1 MKQTSDK
8 LEFQE
13 MSIASWF
20 QLLLAVNLLI
30 FGLFSGL
37 FSGSFFA
44 YLLISLLLVIFVE
57 IDTITFDK
65 NLGHMTIKRHKP
77 LLAKTAK
84 TAKTKVVKHLIQ
96 DISGVEIQEMTSSD
110 SSNNTYRVCLVLKS
124 GKRRFPLTSYFSAG
138 LGNKHKKAEVIA
150 NFLDIRNYGLGGFP
164 RQETSSE
171 ELQWKTVE
179 EEILHW
185 ETAIKSDPT
194 DADAHIKLALA
205 LISQDKTKNKEQA
218 MGYLK
223 RAEAIFKSQGYDEEA
238 TQAAKLYAVASWGTF
253 GK

>member
-1 MKQTSDK
+1 
-8 LEFQE
+8 
-13 MSIASWF
+13 
-20 QLLLAVNLLI
+20 LLFGGSSGNFFVYLFAVV
-30 FGLFSGL
+30 GLF
-37 FSGSFFA
+37 
-44 YLLISLLLVIFVE
+44 LVIFVE

-77 LLAKTAK
+77 LLAKT
-84 TAKTKVVKHLIQ
+84 KVVKHLIQ
-96 DISGVEIQEMTSSD
+96 DISGVEIQQMTSSD
-110 SSNNTYRVCLVLKS
+110 SNTYRVCLVLES
-124 GKRRFPLTSYFSAG
+124 GKRRVPLTSSFTSG
-138 LGNKHKKAEVIA
+138 LGNKHKKAEIIA
-150 NFLDIRNYGLGGFP
+150 NFLEIRNYGLGGFP
-164 RQETSSE
+164 SQETSSE

-205 LISQDKTKNKEQA
+205 LIGQDKTKNKEQA

-223 RAEAIFKSQGYDEEA
+223 QAEAIFKSQGYDEEA
-238 TQAAKLYAVASWGTF
+238 MQVAQLHGMAYLGML

>member
-13 MSIASWF
+13 MFGFWL
-20 QLLLAVNLLI
+20 QLLVGGSFLV
-30 FGLFSGL
+30 SGL
-37 FSGSFFA
+37 LFGWSSGDLFVYLFA
-44 YLLISLLLVIFVE
+44 VLGLLLVIFVE

-65 NLGHMTIKRHKP
+65 NLRHMTIKRHKP
-77 LLAKTAK
+77 LI
-84 TAKTKVVKHLIQ
+84 AKTKVVKHLIQ
-96 DISGVEIQEMTSSD
+96 DISGVEIQGMSSD
-110 SSNNTYRVCLVLKS
+110 TSNTYRVCLVLES
-124 GKRRFPLTSYFSAG
+124 GKRRVPLTSGFTSG
-138 LGNKHKKAEVIA
+138 FGDKQKKAEVIA

-164 RQETSSE
+164 SQETSSE

-179 EEILHW
+179 EEIFHW
-185 ETAIKSDPT
+185 ETAIKSDPN

-218 MGYLK
+218 MGHLK
-223 RAEAIFKSQGYDEEA
+223 QAEAIFKSQGYDEEA
-238 TQAAKLYAVASWGTF
+238 MQVAQLHGMAYLGML

>member
-13 MSIASWF
+13 MSFASWF
-20 QLLLAVNLLI
+20 QLLGAVNLLV

-37 FSGSFFA
+37 FSGSFLA
-44 YLLISLLLVIFVE
+44 CLLIGLLLVRSVE
-57 IDTITFDK
+57 IDTMTFDK
-65 NLGHMTIKRHKP
+65 NLGHMTIKRHK
-77 LLAKTAK
+77 LLFAK
-84 TAKTKVVKHLIQ
+84 TAKTKVVKHLQ
-96 DISGVEIQEMTSSD
+96 DISGVERQQRRTSD
-110 SSNNTYRVCLVLKS
+110 SSDTYRVCLVLKS
-124 GKRRFPLTSYFSAG
+124 GKRRVPLTSSFNSN
-138 LGNKHKKAEVIA
+138 LGDKHKKAEVIA
-150 NFLDIRNYGLGGFP
+150 NFLDIRNYGLGGFSS
-164 RQETSSE
+164 QESSSE

-194 DADAHIKLALA
+194 DADAYMKLALA

-238 TQAAKLYAVASWGTF
+238 WQVALLYPLAS
-253 GK
+253 

>member
-13 MSIASWF
+13 MFGFWL
-20 QLLLAVNLLI
+20 QLLVGGSVLVI
-30 FGLFSGL
+30 GLFFGWYSGDL
-37 FSGSFFA
+37 FA
-44 YLLISLLLVIFVE
+44 YLFAVVGLFLVIFVE

-77 LLAKTAK
+77 LLAKT
-84 TAKTKVVKHLIQ
+84 KVVKHLIQ
-96 DISGVEIQEMTSSD
+96 DISGVEIQGVSGD
-110 SSNNTYRVCLVLKS
+110 SSNTHRVCLVLES
-124 GKRRFPLTSYFSAG
+124 GKRRVPLTSGFTSG
-138 LGNKHKKAEVIA
+138 FGDKHKKAEIIA

-164 RQETSSE
+164 SQETSSE

-185 ETAIKSDPT
+185 ETAIKSDPN

-205 LISQDKTKNKEQA
+205 LISQDPTKNKEQA

-223 RAEAIFKSQGYDEEA
+223 QAEAIFKSQGYDEEA
-238 TQAAKLYAVASWGTF
+238 MQAAQLHGMAYWGML

>member
-13 MSIASWF
+13 MSAFWV
-20 QLLLAVNLLI
+20 QLLVGGSFLVSGLLFGGSSGNFLVYLLAVV
-30 FGLFSGL
+30 GLF
-37 FSGSFFA
+37 
-44 YLLISLLLVIFVE
+44 LVIFVE

-77 LLAKTAK
+77 LLAKT
-84 TAKTKVVKHLIQ
+84 KVVKHLIQ

-110 SSNNTYRVCLVLKS
+110 SNTYRVCLVLES
-124 GKRRFPLTSYFSAG
+124 GKRRVPLTSCLSTG

-150 NFLDIRNYGLGGFP
+150 TFLDIRNYGLGGFP

-179 EEILHW
+179 EEVLHW
-185 ETAIKSDPT
+185 ETAIKSDPN
-194 DADAHIKLALA
+194 DADAHI
-205 LISQDKTKNKEQA
+205 
-218 MGYLK
+218 
-223 RAEAIFKSQGYDEEA
+223 
-238 TQAAKLYAVASWGTF
+238 
-253 GK
+253 

>member
-13 MSIASWF
+13 MFGLWI
-20 QLLLAVNLLI
+20 LLLV
-30 FGLFSGL
+30 G
-37 FSGSFFA
+37 GSFLVIGLRGVWSSGDFLSYLFA
-44 YLLISLLLVIFVE
+44 VAGLLLVIFVE
-57 IDTITFDK
+57 IDTFTFDK
-65 NLGHMTIKRHKP
+65 NLGHLTIKRHKP
-77 LLAKTAK
+77 LL
-84 TAKTKVVKHLIQ
+84 AKTKVVKHLIQ
-96 DISGVEIQEMTSSD
+96 DISGVEIQQMSSD
-110 SSNNTYRVCLVLKS
+110 GSNMYRVCLVLES
-124 GKRRFPLTSYFSAG
+124 GKRRVPLTSSFSTG
-138 LGNKHKKAEVIA
+138 FGNKHKKAEVIA
-150 NFLDIRNYGLGGFP
+150 TFLDIRNYGLGGFP
-164 RQETSSE
+164 SQETSSE

-185 ETAIKSDPT
+185 ETAIKSDPS

-223 RAEAIFKSQGYDEEA
+223 QAEAIFKSQGYDEEA
-238 TQAAKLYAVASWGTF
+238 MQVAQLHGMAYLGML